1 MPNARGLVKIAR
13 LGFNGRMRAIWAG
26 SIAFGLVNVPV
37 KLYSATESHDVR
49 MHQVHEKDGGRIR
62 NQHRCQE
69 CGKVVDFDSIVKAY
83 DDGDHRVIVTDE
95 DFEALPAD
103 DSDDIDVL
111 QFVPNDQIDPIML
124 EKSYFLE
131 PTSKT
136 PKAYLLLRQTLEDTD
151 RTAIVKITLRTRTRL
166 ATLRVCGKLLMLQT
180 LRWADE
186 IREVDFKGVNSRAKI
201 SDKELEMSAELVDS
215 YSEDFTP
222 EEFTDDYQE
231 ELRKLIDAKIDQ
243 GESLDVEEAFGEGE
257 EGEEPSGDVIDLM
270 EALRKS
276 VDSSRSKKGKKSSGK
291 SSSKSPGKSSSKS
304 SSKSSGKSSSKS
316 SGKSSEKS
324 SKPSS
329 KTSEKKKRTG

>member
-1 MPNARGLVKIAR
+1 
-13 LGFNGRMRAIWAG
+13 MRAIWTG

-69 CGKVVDFDSIVKAY
+69 CGKVIDYENIVKAY
-83 DDGDHRVIVTDE
+83 DDGDHRVILTDE

-103 DSDDIDVL
+103 DSDDLDVL
-111 QFVPNDQIDPIML
+111 QFVPSDQIDPIML

-166 ATLRVCGKLLMLQT
+166 AILRVCGKLLMLQT

-186 IREVDFKGVNSRAKI
+186 IRDVDFKGVNSRAKI
-201 SDKELEMSAELVDS
+201 SDKELEMSAQLVDS

-243 GESLDVEEAFGEGE
+243 GETLDLEEAFPEDE
-257 EGEEPSGDVIDLM
+257 EDEAPSGDVIDLM

-276 VDSSRSKKGKKSSGK
+276 VDSSRSKKQTKNSGK
-291 SSSKSPGKSSSKS
+291 SSSKKSG
-304 SSKSSGKSSSKS
+304 SGKSS
-316 SGKSSEKS
+316 
-324 SKPSS
+324 
-329 KTSEKKKRTG
+329 TKKRTG

>member
-1 MPNARGLVKIAR
+1 MGLAKVLS
-13 LGFNGRMRAIWAG
+13 LGFNGGMRAIWTG

-37 KLYSATESHDVR
+37 KLYSATESHDVN

-69 CGKVVDFDSIVKAY
+69 CGKVVEYDDMVKAY
-83 DDGDHRVIVTDE
+83 DDGDNRVILTKD
-95 DFEALPAD
+95 DFEALPAEEND
-103 DSDDIDVL
+103 DLEVL

-166 ATLRVCGKLLMLQT
+166 AILRVCGKVLMIQT

-186 IREVDFKGVNSRAKI
+186 IRDVDFKGVNSQAKI
-201 SDKELEMSAELVDS
+201 SKKELEMSAKLVES

-222 EEFTDDYQE
+222 EEFNDDYQD
-231 ELRKLIDAKIDQ
+231 ELRKLIDAKIDK
-243 GESLDVEEAFGEGE
+243 GETLDLEKAFPDEEDD
-257 EGEEPSGDVIDLM
+257 EEPGGDVIDLM

-276 VDSSRSKKGKKSSGK
+276 VDSSRSSKSAKKN
-291 SSSKSPGKSSSKS
+291 SSKSGAKKTGAKKSTGSKS
-304 SSKSSGKSSSKS
+304 A
-316 SGKSSEKS
+316 
-324 SKPSS
+324 
-329 KTSEKKKRTG
+329 KKKTG

>member
-1 MPNARGLVKIAR
+1 
-13 LGFNGRMRAIWAG
+13 MRAIWTG
-26 SIAFGLVNVPV
+26 SIVFGLVNVPV
-37 KLYSATESHDVR
+37 KLYSATENHDVS

-69 CGKVVDFDSIVKAY
+69 CGKVVEFDDMVKAY
-83 DDGDHRVIVTDE
+83 DDGDNRVILTKD

-103 DSDDIDVL
+103 ENDDLDVL

-136 PKAYLLLRQTLEDTD
+136 PKAYLLLRQTLEDTE

-166 ATLRVCGKLLMLQT
+166 AILRVCGKVLMIQT

-186 IREVDFKGVNSRAKI
+186 IRDVDFKGVNSQAKI
-201 SDKELEMSAELVDS
+201 SKKEMEMSAKLVES

-222 EEFTDDYQE
+222 EEFNDDYQD
-231 ELRKLIDAKIDQ
+231 ELRKLIDAKIDK
-243 GESLDVEEAFGEGE
+243 GETLDLEKAFPDEDE
-257 EGEEPSGDVIDLM
+257 DEEPGGDVIDLM

-276 VDSSRSKKGKKSSGK
+276 VDTSRSSKKSSSKSGAKSTSGKASSGKASSGK
-291 SSSKSPGKSSSKS
+291 SSSSKS
-304 SSKSSGKSSSKS
+304 GA
-316 SGKSSEKS
+316 
-324 SKPSS
+324 
-329 KTSEKKKRTG
+329 KKKTG